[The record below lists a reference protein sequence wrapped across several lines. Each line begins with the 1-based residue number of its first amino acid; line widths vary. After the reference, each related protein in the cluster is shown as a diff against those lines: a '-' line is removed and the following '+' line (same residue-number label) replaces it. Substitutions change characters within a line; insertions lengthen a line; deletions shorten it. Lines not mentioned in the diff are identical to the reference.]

1 MEAQSSPPTRQ
12 ERMRREFTQM
22 LTETTKNSF
31 KGAFFGLM
39 FSALVSRFRR
49 VRRYV
54 YVGAGIGGGY
64 AF

>member
-1 MEAQSSPPTRQ
+1 METQPVPTRQ
-12 ERMRREFTQM
+12 ERMRREFATM
-22 LTETTKNSF
+22 LSDITKNSF